1 MFPFPCVRG
10 CGANFRTAGTMKK
23 HCTESCTIQL
33 KCSDCGK
40 DFRLTS
46 ELKRHVKACVG
57 TKEVEVG
64 VGEVQGGIG
73 GDEQM
78 GGEVQEGRG
87 GEMQGGGVKEVQGGV
102 GGDDQMGGEVQEGR
116 GGEVQGGGVR
126 EVQGGI
132 GGGEQMGGEVQGLAA
147 ILSSSQMASPFIAIK
162 RCALTRLNVNT
173 CRCFNCS
180 RH

>member
-1 MFPFPCVRG
+1 
-10 CGANFRTAGTMKK
+10 
-23 HCTESCTIQL
+23 
-33 KCSDCGK
+33 
-40 DFRLTS
+40 
-46 ELKRHVKACVG
+46 
-57 TKEVEVG
+57 
-64 VGEVQGGIG
+64 
-73 GDEQM
+73 
-78 GGEVQEGRG
+78 
-87 GEMQGGGVKEVQGGV
+87 
-102 GGDDQMGGEVQEGR
+102 MGGEVQEGR

-132 GGGEQMGGEVQGLAA
+132 GGGEEMGGEVQGLAA